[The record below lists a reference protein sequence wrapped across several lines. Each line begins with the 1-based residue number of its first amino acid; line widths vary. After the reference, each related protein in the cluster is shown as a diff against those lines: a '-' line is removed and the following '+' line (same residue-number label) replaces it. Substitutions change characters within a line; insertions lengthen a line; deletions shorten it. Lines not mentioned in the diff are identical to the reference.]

1 MTQLYIEIDKV
12 HTGIMGLVESPGTS
26 NRFNY
31 VPVTEAEV
39 AFINKLEAAYPE
51 GMIASLSD
59 LEAYRKG
66 QLNLVMARMALTR
79 SEAAVVRAKANYV
92 AAKTEFDTFL
102 EKAAKERGIS
112 RTELEQALRTRQ
124 YVTITSSNAS
134 TTRVVDKN
142 FNLTKFK
149 AGFKPV
155 RSNKK

>member
-1 MTQLYIEIDKV
+1 MTQLYIEVDKG
-12 HTGIMGLVESPGTS
+12 HTGIMGLVDSIGTS
-26 NRFNY
+26 SRFNY

-66 QLNLVMARMALTR
+66 QLTLVMARMALTR

-92 AAKTEFDTFL
+92 TVKTAFDTFL
-102 EKAAKERGIS
+102 DKAAKERGIP
-112 RTELEQALRTRQ
+112 RTELEQALTNRK
-124 YVTITSSNAS
+124 YVTITSSNTS
-134 TTRVVDKN
+134 TDKVVDKN

>member
-1 MTQLYIEIDKV
+1 MTQLYIEVDKV
-12 HTGIMGLVESPGTS
+12 HTGIMGLVDSIGTS
-26 NRFNY
+26 SRFNY

-92 AAKTEFDTFL
+92 TAKTDLDTFL
-102 EKAAKERGIS
+102 DKAAKERGIP
-112 RTELEQALRTRQ
+112 RTKLEQALKNRQ
-124 YVTITSSNAS
+124 YAIAGSSNTG

-155 RSNKK
+155 RNNKK

>member
-1 MTQLYIEIDKV
+1 MTQLYVEVDKV
-12 HTGIMGLVESPGTS
+12 HTGIMGLVDSISTS
-26 NRFNY
+26 SRFNY

-59 LEAYRKG
+59 LEAYRKV

-92 AAKTEFDTFL
+92 TVKTELDTFL
-102 EKAAKERGIS
+102 DKAAKERGIP
-112 RTELEQALRTRQ
+112 RTELEQALTNRK
-124 YVTITSSNAS
+124 YVTTTSGNTS
-134 TTRVVDKN
+134 TDKVVDKN

-155 RSNKK
+155 RNNKK